1 MKLAIASTTIL
12 FAMMAAQ
19 AAVLSV
25 APATDVSLVKRAPNG
40 GDDVGQSDMPGQSS
54 SDQAPQIPF
63 TEIEQAKMQ
72 GLYIYVRGRVA
83 NLKRSINTKQVE
95 ISRCKVFISRLEQEC
110 ERKTSYACRNS
121 NANIAKL
128 KKELIELEEQLEAIM
143 KKYQKYKPVLRDL
156 VEATHKYTYNY
167 LREKY
172 LKPQ

>member
-40 GDDVGQSDMPGQSS
+40 GDDVGQSDMP
-54 SDQAPQIPF
+54 
-63 TEIEQAKMQ
+63 
-72 GLYIYVRGRVA
+72 A